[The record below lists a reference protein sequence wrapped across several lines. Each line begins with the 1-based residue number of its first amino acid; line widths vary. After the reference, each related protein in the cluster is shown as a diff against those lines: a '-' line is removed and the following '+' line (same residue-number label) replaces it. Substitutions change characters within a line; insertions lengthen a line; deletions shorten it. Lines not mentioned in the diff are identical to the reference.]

1 METGLVIWI
10 KETSLILVRDPEL
23 AEDVADDE
31 QEQKLGRRLRGS
43 KLSRLDLDQHNDRRR
58 HVRSS
63 SNY

>member
-31 QEQKLGRRLRGS
+31 QEQKFGRRLRSS
-43 KLSRLDLDQHNDRRR
+43 KLSSLDLDQHDDHRR
-58 HVRSS
+58 HVR
-63 SNY
+63 